1 MGDVSKPRGLCEQ
14 RTRTLRSGLIHAAA
28 IAVLVMLAIG
38 GGWLWLSRPA
48 ASPVTAADASEDR
61 QWLAP
66 GPWGRVSIRRV
77 NIAPPMDAVEIP
89 EAGPVQPRWYFP
101 HHRRDELADF
111 LASLELSDA
120 HFEALLERALY
131 RKAIEGYVLR
141 PSPEMVASL
150 APEVRSRIY
159 RRLATSRLNRDQVN
173 AYRYCGPDVASW
185 LRGSGIR
192 DRTRRLIETLA
203 YRHGNVHFFADLPL
217 VLDRIE
223 SESERLKLVKA
234 LARESTFTLHLHV
247 APGEDVAPLIAWWGR
262 GDHSSDVAAM
272 LRSLA
277 DSCEGGSIDVV
288 HLLPSFARARLYTY
302 PRGAD
307 ELASG
312 ESRDCHWTALNF
324 DRPGVDDRFANADFV
339 SQTLEREY
347 EAINEAPRFGDVIA
361 FIEDD
366 HIYHS
371 AVYIA
376 DDILFTKNGPRHS
389 RPWMFIEMDA
399 MKRFYPREGT
409 IERQVLRRR

>member
-1 MGDVSKPRGLCEQ
+1 MGDVVKPRNLCKA
-14 RTRTLRSGLIHAAA
+14 RTPALRWALTHAAA
-28 IAVLVMLAIG
+28 TALLVILAIA
-38 GGWLWLSRPA
+38 GGWLWLNRPA
-48 ASPVTAADASEDR
+48 ASPVTAADAAEQR

-66 GPWGRVSIRRV
+66 GPWGRVSIRPV
-77 NIAPPMDAVEIP
+77 NIAPPMHAVEVP
-89 EAGPVQPRWYFP
+89 EVGPVEPRWYFP

-111 LASLELSDA
+111 LASLDLSDA
-120 HFEALLERALY
+120 QFEALLERALY
-131 RKAIEGYVLR
+131 RKAIEGYALR
-141 PSPEMVASL
+141 PSAEMVASL
-150 APEVRSRIY
+150 TPEVRSRIY
-159 RRLATSRLNRDQVN
+159 RRLATSRLNREQVN
-173 AYRYCGPDVASW
+173 AYRYCGPDITAW
-185 LRGSGIR
+185 LRSSGIHE
-192 DRTRRLIETLA
+192 RTRRWIETLT
-203 YRHGNVHFFADLPL
+203 YRHGSVHFFADLPL

-223 SESERLKLVKA
+223 SQTERLKLVQA

-262 GDHSSDVAAM
+262 GDRSSDVAAM

-277 DSCEGGSIDVV
+277 DSDEGGSIDVV

-302 PRGAD
+302 PRDAD

-312 ESRDCHWTALNF
+312 DSRDCHWTALNF
-324 DRPGVDDRFANADFV
+324 DRTGVDDRLANADFV
-339 SQTLEREY
+339 AKTLEREY
-347 EAINEAPRFGDVIA
+347 EAINQPPQFGDVIA

-399 MKRFYPREGT
+399 MKHFYPREGP